1 MVSKLFN
8 IVQPDLA
15 FFGQKDAAQVAIIRK
30 MVRDLNFDVRIVVS
44 PIVRERDGL
53 ALSSR
58 NVYLNPEQRKQ
69 ATVLYRSLTRI
80 QTMADRGEDNA
91 STLIAV
97 GKQVIAEESAVRLDY
112 LEIVNWETLD
122 PVATIS
128 KGALVAVAAYV
139 GQTRLIDNIVVMG
152 TGKSMALS

>member
-1 MVSKLFN
+1 
-8 IVQPDLA
+8 
-15 FFGQKDAAQVAIIRK
+15 
-30 MVRDLNFDVRIVVS
+30 
-44 PIVRERDGL
+44 
-53 ALSSR
+53 
-58 NVYLNPEQRKQ
+58 
-69 ATVLYRSLTRI
+69 
-80 QTMADRGEDNA
+80 MADRGEDNA
-91 STLIAV
+91 STLIAL

-152 TGKSMALS
+152 PGKSMALT